1 VDTTQESAA
10 GGGERPVD
18 GDQGE
23 FRRLRAVVEV
33 VAGMLPGKDPEP
45 SLTRRFPIFE
55 DEWAAAHET
64 TIGGSSSSEATILMA
79 ERQGQALGYAQLL
92 MLQQWNW
99 VRVDWIW
106 M

>member
-1 VDTTQESAA
+1 MDTTQQGTGEDVGEQPGTGA
-10 GGGERPVD
+10 GAGEDGG
-18 GDQGE
+18 

-45 SLTRRFPIFE
+45 SLTRRIPVFS
-55 DEWAAAHET
+55 DEWAAA
-64 TIGGSSSSEATILMA
+64 GGECGTGQSVLLA

-106 M
+106 Y